1 MKFFFCLFVCL
12 FVCLFF
18 LGDNSELWEREG
30 GSVGT
35 FMCIWG
41 EKHIWWLLC
50 FSGYGEALISIWRA
64 ISLAL
69 ALFTQTSLDN
79 TPITC
84 RSFIFGTVGSF
95 VLEQTFT
102 GWRALISVFKDPQ
115 CG

>member
-1 MKFFFCLFVCL
+1 MMSGLIVKFCLFVCL
-12 FVCLFF
+12 FGVWSLGTMC
-18 LGDNSELWEREG
+18 LGDNSELWERERG
-30 GSVGT
+30 LVGS

-50 FSGYGEALISIWRA
+50 FSGYGEALVSIWRA

-84 RSFIFGTVGSF
+84 KSSIFGTVGSF
-95 VLEQTFT
+95 VLEQTSLA
-102 GWRALISVFKDPQ
+102 GGP
-115 CG
+115 